1 MTHSPPSDVSLPA
14 LSDLRQA
21 GRYRVVYADPPW
33 AFETWS
39 HRGQGKG
46 ASQHYAT
53 QGLDWLKSLPI
64 SDLAAPNA
72 ALFLWVVQPLFP
84 QALDLIRAW
93 GFEYKTVGYIW
104 IKCKTPPGEMLF
116 WDEAFAQGL
125 ARKGLGY
132 HTRSGS
138 EQCWIATRG
147 KGYER
152 LSKGEAQ
159 VVHAPL
165 RAHSQKPDEIA
176 DSICRLAKG
185 PRAELFARTTRPGF
199 DAWGNETTKFDP
211 SHRCTPVGGPRYPGA
226 GGEDMDSAGTFDDE
240 ELPETRAL
248 ACEAASRPDDC
259 VAANRSRESAAASPV
274 SCSNSSSEDDLLEIP
289 RFLKRGP
296 DGRLLYPRDDAPVG
310 RVFP

>member
-1 MTHSPPSDVSLPA
+1 MTHEAPSAASLPA
-14 LSDLRQA
+14 LCDLPQA

-39 HRGQGKG
+39 HRGVGKG

-53 QGLDWLKSLPI
+53 QGFDWLKSLPVG
-64 SDLAAPNA
+64 DLASPDA

-104 IKCKTPPGEMLF
+104 VKCKTPPGEMLF

-138 EQCWIATRG
+138 EQCWLATRG
-147 KGYER
+147 KGYAR
-152 LSKGEAQ
+152 LSKGEPQ

-176 DSICRLAKG
+176 DSICRLAEG
-185 PRAELFARTTRPGF
+185 PRAELFARTQRPGF
-199 DAWGNETTKFDP
+199 DAWGNETTKFQPAAD
-211 SHRCTPVGGPRYPGA
+211 A
-226 GGEDMDSAGTFDDE
+226 
-240 ELPETRAL
+240 PESRAL
-248 ACEAASRPDDC
+248 ACEAAARPDDS
-259 VAANRSRESAAASPV
+259 VAANRTRERPAASPD
-274 SCSNSSSEDDLLEIP
+274 SCSVSSGDGDLLEIP

-296 DGRLLYPRDDAPVG
+296 DGQLLYPPATFPAG